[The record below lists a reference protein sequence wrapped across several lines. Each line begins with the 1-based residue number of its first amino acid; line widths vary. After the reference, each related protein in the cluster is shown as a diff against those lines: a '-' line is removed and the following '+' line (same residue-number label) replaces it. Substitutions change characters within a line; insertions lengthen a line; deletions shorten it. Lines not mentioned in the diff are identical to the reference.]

1 MRFDEFSR
9 SEDIAAILD
18 MKRIAVVG
26 LSEQPERPSYD
37 VARYLQT
44 RGYTIIPVNPNA
56 TEVLGEKA
64 YPDLASLPEPPE
76 VVDIFRRSEFVS
88 DIVDQAIEVGAKA
101 VWMQFDV
108 IDSQAALRAR
118 KAGLLVVMDRCMK
131 VEHWQRSGRLE

>member
-1 MRFDEFSR
+1 
-9 SEDIAAILD
+9 

-26 LSEQPERPSYD
+26 LSDQPDRPSYD

-44 RGYTIIPVNPNA
+44 QGYDIIPVNPNA

-76 VVDIFRRSEFVS
+76 VVDIFRRSEFVG
-88 DIVDQAIEVGAKA
+88 DIVDDAIKVGAKA
-101 VWMQFDV
+101 IWMQFDV
-108 IDSQAALRAR
+108 VDANAARRAQ

-131 VEHWQRSGRLE
+131 VEHWQRRGR

>member
-1 MRFDEFSR
+1 MVFDEFSR
-9 SEDIAAILD
+9 SADIAAILE

-26 LSEQPERPSYD
+26 LSDQPERPSYD

-108 IDSQAALRAR
+108 IDREAALRAR

-131 VEHWQRSGRLE
+131 VEHWQRSGR

>member
-1 MRFDEFSR
+1 MVHDEFSR
-9 SEDIAAILD
+9 SDDIAAILE

-26 LSEQPERPSYD
+26 LSDQPERPSYD

-88 DIVDQAIEVGAKA
+88 DIVDQAIKVGAKA

-108 IDSQAALRAR
+108 IDREAALRAR

-131 VEHWQRSGRLE
+131 VEHWQRSGR

>member
-1 MRFDEFSR
+1 MVHDEFSR
-9 SEDIAAILD
+9 SDDIAAILE

-26 LSEQPERPSYD
+26 LSDQPERPSYD

-88 DIVDQAIEVGAKA
+88 DIVNQAIEVGAKA

-108 IDSQAALRAR
+108 IDREAALRAR

-131 VEHWQRSGRLE
+131 VEHWQRSGR